1 MSDEET
7 HRALELDDMF
17 AVLPALRNG
26 NNMIPYD
33 YPSLLSDK
41 VDKPYISRDET
52 MMTKDEI
59 IEFLLVNNILGEDV
73 SSRYTTEIEL
83 RQKIA

>member
-1 MSDEET
+1 
-7 HRALELDDMF
+7 MF

-26 NNMIPYD
+26 NNIIPYD

-41 VDKPYISRDET
+41 VDKPYISRDEK

-59 IEFLLVNNILGEDV
+59 MMFLLANKILGEDA
-73 SSRYTTEIEL
+73 SSMYTTEIEIQ
-83 RQKIA
+83 RKFMAA